1 MSLVLTLL
9 LIYTLAIVIGFS
21 SYYFAIGLDS
31 MMDWGSIFSKIRYKK
46 FLKYALTHKDLITK
60 SALVYSMDAL
70 EGEAKVVTIANY
82 MDGLYWEL
90 VSFEPKFKL
99 WVCVDCMGMRIAS
112 YLNILMV
119 ALVYFYLSDSLFI
132 FLNLP
137 FSMMLTISIIYF
149 NIKANG

>member
-1 MSLVLTLL
+1 MSIL
-9 LIYTLAIVIGFS
+9 LIYALAVVIGFV

-70 EGEAKVVTIANY
+70 EGEAKVTTRANY

-99 WVCVDCMGMRIAS
+99 WVCVECMTVRIAA
-112 YLNILMV
+112 YLNLLMV
-119 ALVYFYLSDSLFI
+119 TLVYFYVSHSLFI
-132 FLNLP
+132 FMNLP